1 MWICLFKVLCV
12 CVCVGVLL
20 LMCMSMCVCLC
31 LSSLCNKTPEVSE
44 GHSGVAEE
52 RTGAGTGGVSALC
65 ACSNC
70 RAAFQTL
77 ALGKFTA
84 GQEKEFG
91 TFHQGARSGGWVG
104 GGGKH
109 ETCYVPVTLKNLV
122 ITGRSSLLKILSV
135 QTCTSPSS
143 LPASLY
149 SVSHLFSLK
158 HRVDPAHTYRSI

>member
-1 MWICLFKVLCV
+1 MFIYVDLFVQGFVCV

-104 GGGKH
+104 GWRGEARDVLCARDAQK
-109 ETCYVPVTLKNLV
+109 
-122 ITGRSSLLKILSV
+122 
-135 QTCTSPSS
+135 PSDYWEVMGEEDEG
-143 LPASLY
+143 AEG
-149 SVSHLFSLK
+149 
-158 HRVDPAHTYRSI
+158 